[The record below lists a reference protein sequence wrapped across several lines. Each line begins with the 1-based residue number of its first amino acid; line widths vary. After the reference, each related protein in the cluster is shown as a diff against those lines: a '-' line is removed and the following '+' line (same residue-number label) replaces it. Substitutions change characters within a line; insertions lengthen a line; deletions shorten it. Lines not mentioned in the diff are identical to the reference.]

1 MDVQIPQNVGVQILP
16 RRWVS
21 RWVLHFVGVQIPV
34 FFCQKG
40 QLSGVTKGA
49 KFTRPIKGLDQ
60 KVGVQIP
67 PSRAP
72 STRPIANRRPQ
83 QPYARPRAHAG
94 ACSPCASLRLQ
105 IVSLDNPQHG
115 MAQRCALPS
124 GAFRYPQVCQESP
137 KSQAGPSSDA
147 NLPDNLAS
155 VVRHGNRTGLRTAK
169 VLSATGLAYIR

>member
-1 MDVQIPQNVGVQILP
+1 MGVQIPDFDFMDVQIPQNVGVQILP

-72 STRPIANRRPQ
+72 STRPIANRRPADSTLKCTALLGSEQ
-83 QPYARPRAHAG
+83 YFARR
-94 ACSPCASLRLQ
+94 S
-105 IVSLDNPQHG
+105 
-115 MAQRCALPS
+115 
-124 GAFRYPQVCQESP
+124 ES
-137 KSQAGPSSDA
+137 
-147 NLPDNLAS
+147 
-155 VVRHGNRTGLRTAK
+155 
-169 VLSATGLAYIR
+169 